1 MNIIIDHK
9 LGNIFSVYSA
19 CKYLGYNCKISS
31 SRNEIKHASKIIL
44 PGVGHFSQGM
54 KNLRKLNL
62 VDLLNHKVCEEK
74 TKILGICLGSQLL
87 LDFSEES
94 EDEKGFGWIKGFSK
108 KFSANNFSL
117 KTHNGWNDVNIKK
130 DIFKEKKKKLKMY
143 FNHSYYPVIKDKKNV
158 IAETDF
164 ENKFSSIFA
173 QQNVFGIQPHP
184 EKSQDDGLNFLNN
197 FLKC

>member
-1 MNIIIDHK
+1 
-9 LGNIFSVYSA
+9 
-19 CKYLGYNCKISS
+19 
-31 SRNEIKHASKIIL
+31 
-44 PGVGHFSQGM
+44 
-54 KNLRKLNL
+54 
-62 VDLLNHKVCEEK
+62 
-74 TKILGICLGSQLL
+74 
-87 LDFSEES
+87 
-94 EDEKGFGWIKGFSK
+94 
-108 KFSANNFSL
+108 
-117 KTHNGWNDVNIKK
+117 
-130 DIFKEKKKKLKMY
+130 MY